1 MRISDAKP
9 GDVLRD
15 IVGDLW
21 LVAED
26 GAWFL
31 TERGFPIVI
40 AESLPFDYT
49 RDAIA
54 LGFADDD
61 HGPFAR
67 LVPEPQTVTV
77 VVGSEDVGRVRP

>member
-15 IVGDLW
+15 TVGDLW
-21 LVAED
+21 LVAAD

-31 TERGFPIVI
+31 TERGAPIVI
-40 AESLPFDYT
+40 AVSLPFDYT

-54 LGFADDD
+54 YGFADDD
-61 HGPFAR
+61 HGPFTR
-67 LVPEPQTVTV
+67 LVPEPEPT
-77 VVGSEDVGRVRP
+77 DAP